1 MVSVLVHSPEWFFG
15 VDSSLEACSA
25 LIAFL
30 VAIVAYKIFRA
41 TKEKKYGFFSAS
53 FVLLTLSFIA
63 RAIADTVLE
72 EIFDVE
78 MPQSLAPHV
87 FAGGYITH
95 ILLALTAYLILV
107 FVTHKITDKRIITLF
122 FLTMIP
128 TMLLSGSYF
137 LTFYGLSLIFLTFIT
152 IAYFQNY
159 RKVRNLASFFVFVG
173 FLAMAVAQIWFLLE
187 VFYKPL
193 YVGAQITQA
202 LGYLLLLFALVKTL
216 LKPRDFR

>member
-15 VDSSLEACSA
+15 VDSGLEAFSA

-30 VAIVAYKIFRA
+30 VAVVAYKIFRA

-63 RAIADTVLE
+63 RAVADTVLE
-72 EIFDVE
+72 EIFDVG
-78 MPQSLAPHV
+78 MSQSFVPHV

-95 ILLALTAYLILV
+95 ILLALAAYLILV
-107 FVTHKITDKRIITLF
+107 FVTHKITDKRVIILF

-202 LGYLLLLFALVKTL
+202 LGYLLLLFALIKTL
-216 LKPRDFR
+216 LK